1 MPTQQHEY
9 LLELVQQ
16 RPSLVA
22 TLLAEKGVTVPAF
35 QEARLDSC
43 DMSDRMP
50 TEYRADSVVVMIDK
64 KPVSAV
70 VLEVQR
76 KYDSKKHWS
85 WPVYLATLRGRVKCP
100 CILLVFCP
108 SRREAI
114 KCAEPIDIGHP
125 GWTLHPIVLGP
136 DEVPMVTELDRAIA
150 NPELMALSAIVHGA
164 GEDGVKVLQVM
175 HDAQEHLS
183 KEQQSYGDLVLD
195 LLPKDA
201 VDKFKEIVIAMA
213 KEYKTAGGYRSSFY
227 RELVAEGV
235 AEGVAKGVAKGEA
248 AAILRFLNKRGIP
261 VPMEAQERILGCTDR
276 ETLESWIDRAV
287 TAQSIDELFD

>member
-22 TLLAEKGVTVPAF
+22 TLLAEKGVTVPAY

-43 DMSDRMP
+43 DMTERVP
-50 TEYRADSVVVMIDK
+50 TEYRADSVVVMVDK
-64 KPVSAV
+64 NPVSAV

-76 KYDSKKHWS
+76 EYDHRKTWS

-108 SRREAI
+108 SRTEAT
-114 KCAEPIDIGHP
+114 KCAQPIDMGHP

-136 DEVPMVTELDRAIA
+136 DEVPMVTEVDRAIA

-164 GEDGVKVLQVM
+164 GDDGAKVLQVM
-175 HDAQEHLS
+175 HDAHEHLS
-183 KEQQSYGDLVLD
+183 EEQQSYSDLVLD

-201 VDKFKEIVIAMA
+201 VNKFKEIQMA
-213 KEYKTAGGYRSSFY
+213 IVREYKTSRGYRSS
-227 RELVAEGV
+227 LVRSWVAAGV
-235 AEGVAKGVAKGEA
+235 AEGEA
-248 AAILRFLNKRGIP
+248 MAILRILSKRGIP
-261 VPMEAQERILGCTDR
+261 VPIEVQERILDCIDSEVL
-276 ETLESWIDRAV
+276 ETWIDRALDV
-287 TAQSIDELFD
+287 SSVDELFD